1 MEEIKTIMQQNWN
14 KNASRYD
21 AQYQHGLHSEEEKAA
36 WLRLLGSL
44 IPEKGQ
50 MILDVGAGT
59 GFLSLL
65 LAEQGHWI
73 KAVDLS
79 PGMLEKAE
87 EKAQDAGLIDKITF
101 AIGDAENLA
110 EPDSMYD
117 VVVNRH
123 LLWAMPDPDRAITEW
138 RRVLKPGGKL
148 IIIDGDWHYNSLKN
162 NVKIFCGKFLTLV
175 SERKNM
181 FRKYRSVTA
190 GRLPMTKPENAKKAP
205 DMVRKAGFRVTVR
218 GAEEIEAAEKRA
230 MPLRA
235 SLLNPYHR
243 IIIIGIKE

>member
-1 MEEIKTIMQQNWN
+1 MEEIKTIMQRNWN
-14 KNASRYD
+14 KNASGYD

-36 WLRLLGSL
+36 WIRLLGSL
-44 IPEKGQ
+44 IPEKEQ
-50 MILDVGAGT
+50 TILDVGAGT

-87 EKAQDAGLIDKITF
+87 EKARDTGLIGRITF
-101 AIGDAENLA
+101 AVGDAEELD
-110 EPDSMYD
+110 EPDDRYD

-123 LLWAMPDPDRAITEW
+123 LLWAMPDPDRAIAEW
-138 RRVLKPGGKL
+138 HRVLKPGGKL
-148 IIIDGDWHYNSLKN
+148 IIIDGDWHYRLFGN
-162 NVKIFCGKFLTLV
+162 NVKIFCGKLLTLV

-181 FRKYRSVTA
+181 FRKYRSETA
-190 GRLPMTKPENAKKAP
+190 GRLPMTKPENAKRAP
-205 DMVRKAGFRVTVR
+205 EMVQKAGFRVNVT
-218 GAEEIEAAEKRA
+218 GAEEVETTEKRA

-235 SLLNPYHR
+235 RLLNPYHR
-243 IIIIGIKE
+243 IIITGIKE